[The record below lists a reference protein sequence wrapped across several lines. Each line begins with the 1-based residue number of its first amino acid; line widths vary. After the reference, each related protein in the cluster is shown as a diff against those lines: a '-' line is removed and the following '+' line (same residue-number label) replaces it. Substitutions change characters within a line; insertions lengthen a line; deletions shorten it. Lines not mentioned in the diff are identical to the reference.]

1 MEVMSMESLP
11 LGFRF
16 RPTDEELI
24 NHYLRLKINGR
35 HSEVRVISEIDV
47 CRWEPWDLPELSVI
61 KTDDPEW
68 FFFCPRDRKYPNGH
82 RSNRATDAGYWKA
95 TGKDRTI
102 KSRKSGSNTTLIGM
116 KKTLVFYRGRAPK
129 GERTNWIMHEY
140 RATQKQLD
148 GTHPGQA
155 PFVLCRL
162 FRKPEE
168 KADIVKYDEVD
179 HTGSSPTTTKSSP
192 DDISSDVVQETPMS
206 DMQVGNQSEG
216 IKRWLTDELDNITPT
231 AHMPVDTSSISYMAS
246 DVEEDHVQ
254 EGTGIE
260 VHQPLG
266 DNSTIYEPASCQ
278 IDYIDF
284 SPSHPQNHTELA
296 PYNLGSP
303 FASDFGNDNNTF
315 HSLGDTSEQD
325 ISFTELFDEVF
336 NNHDLYSWD
345 ESTTQK
351 NSVVGSDTHLSSQVC
366 KVEAVPPGSSYVRES
381 DAYGDMARIQR
392 HSEMG
397 ASGWSN
403 KHDDNWQLL
412 QRQNSFGSFHAF
424 APLVDWE
431 LKGENMADIW
441 DNSVGCDASSAY
453 SALGLTYGLNSG
465 ETAEEKN
472 PVIYSSGSVIKIKS
486 RQPQHQPNSDKFGT
500 QGTAP
505 RRILMQMNIST
516 GSACYSEVRGAS
528 CSEGEDEVQS
538 TVIEDK
544 ESLDCRPAFSEPEE
558 DSELL
563 KVQGT
568 AHHSEER
575 VASHSEEEYE
585 VQSTLTETKEASEH
599 SPTFSKL
606 KEESEE
612 ASEHA
617 SRFAEPEEESE
628 EASEQGSSFV
638 EPEEENKL
646 LTSEEYKGTNG
657 ESSAKLRL
665 GVKHG
670 GLQGSSQIG
679 LTHFGKCPYRA
690 PRSLLIYTVGVS
702 LVVLLSAV
710 FIGVWI

>member
-1 MEVMSMESLP
+1 M
-11 LGFRF
+11 
-16 RPTDEELI
+16 
-24 NHYLRLKINGR
+24 
-35 HSEVRVISEIDV
+35 
-47 CRWEPWDLPELSVI
+47 
-61 KTDDPEW
+61 
-68 FFFCPRDRKYPNGH
+68 
-82 RSNRATDAGYWKA
+82 
-95 TGKDRTI
+95 
-102 KSRKSGSNTTLIGM
+102 
-116 KKTLVFYRGRAPK
+116 
-129 GERTNWIMHEY
+129 
-140 RATQKQLD
+140 
-148 GTHPGQA
+148 
-155 PFVLCRL
+155 
-162 FRKPEE
+162 
-168 KADIVKYDEVD
+168 
-179 HTGSSPTTTKSSP
+179 
-192 DDISSDVVQETPMS
+192 SDV
-206 DMQVGNQSEG
+206 QVGNQSEG
-216 IKRWLTDELDNITPT
+216 IKRWLTDELDNITSN

-284 SPSHPQNHTELA
+284 SPSQPQNHTQLA

-336 NNHDLYSWD
+336 NNHDLDSWD
-345 ESTTQK
+345 ESATQK
-351 NSVVGSDTHLSSQVC
+351 NSVVGSGTHLSSQVC

-381 DAYGDMARIQR
+381 DAYSDVARIQ
-392 HSEMG
+392 
-397 ASGWSN
+397 

-431 LKGENMADIW
+431 LKGENMADLW
-441 DNSVGCDASSAY
+441 DNSVGFDASPAN
-453 SALGLTYGLNSG
+453 SALGLTYGLNS
-465 ETAEEKN
+465 EEMAEEKN
-472 PVIYSSGSVIKIKS
+472 PVNYSSGPVGGSVIKIRS
-486 RQPQHQPNSDKFGT
+486 RQPLHQPNSDKFGT

-505 RRILMQMNIST
+505 RRILMQMNTST
-516 GSACYSEVRGAS
+516 GSACYSEVRGGS
-528 CSEGEDEVQS
+528 RSEGEDEVQS
-538 TVIEDK
+538 TVLEDK
-544 ESLDCRPAFSEPEE
+544 QSLDCRPTFSEPEE

-568 AHHSEER
+568 AHHSKDSG
-575 VASHSEEEYE
+575 AIHSEDEDE
-585 VQSTLTETKEASEH
+585 VQSTLTEAKEASEH
-599 SPTFSKL
+599 SPTFCKL

-638 EPEEENKL
+638 EPEEEYKL

-665 GVKHG
+665 GVTQG
-670 GLQGSSQIG
+670 ILQGSRQIG
-679 LTHFGKCPYRA
+679 VTHFVKCSSRA

-702 LVVLLSAV
+702 LVVLLSAA

>member
-1 MEVMSMESLP
+1 MEAMSMESLP

-24 NHYLRLKINGR
+24 NHYLKLKINGR
-35 HSEVRVISEIDV
+35 HSDVRVISEIDV
-47 CRWEPWDLPELSVI
+47 CRYEPWDL
-61 KTDDPEW
+61 PEW

-140 RATQKQLD
+140 RATQRQLD

-179 HTGSSPTTTKSSP
+179 NTGSSPTTTKSSP
-192 DDISSDVVQETPMS
+192 DDLSSDVVQETPMS
-206 DMQVGNQSEG
+206 DVQVGNQSEG
-216 IKRWLTDELDNITPT
+216 IKRWLTDELDNITPN

-284 SPSHPQNHTELA
+284 SPSQPQNHTQLA

-336 NNHDLYSWD
+336 NNHDLDSWD
-345 ESTTQK
+345 ESATQK
-351 NSVVGSDTHLSSQVC
+351 NSVVGSGTHLSSQVC

-381 DAYGDMARIQR
+381 DAYSDVARIQ
-392 HSEMG
+392 
-397 ASGWSN
+397 
-403 KHDDNWQLL
+403 HDDNWQLL

-431 LKGENMADIW
+431 LKGENMADLW
-441 DNSVGCDASSAY
+441 DNSVGFDASPAN
-453 SALGLTYGLNSG
+453 SALGLTYGLNS
-465 ETAEEKN
+465 EEMAEKN
-472 PVIYSSGSVIKIKS
+472 PVNYSSGPVGGSVIKIRS
-486 RQPQHQPNSDKFGT
+486 RQPLHQPNSDKFGT

-505 RRILMQMNIST
+505 RRILMQMNTST
-516 GSACYSEVRGAS
+516 GSACYSEVRGGS

-538 TVIEDK
+538 TVLEDK
-544 ESLDCRPAFSEPEE
+544 QSLDCRPTFSEPEE

-568 AHHSEER
+568 AHHSKDSG
-575 VASHSEEEYE
+575 AIHSEDEDE
-585 VQSTLTETKEASEH
+585 VQSTLTEAKEASEH
-599 SPTFSKL
+599 SPTFCKL

-638 EPEEENKL
+638 EPEEEYKL

-665 GVKHG
+665 GVTQG
-670 GLQGSSQIG
+670 ILQGSRQIG
-679 LTHFGKCPYRA
+679 VTHFVKCSSRA

-702 LVVLLSAV
+702 LVVLLSAA

>member
-1 MEVMSMESLP
+1 MEAMSMESLP

-24 NHYLRLKINGR
+24 NHYLKLKINGR
-35 HSEVRVISEIDV
+35 HSDVRVISEIDV
-47 CRWEPWDLPELSVI
+47 CRYEPWDLPVNCLICEKKELSVI

-140 RATQKQLD
+140 RATQRQLD

-179 HTGSSPTTTKSSP
+179 NTGSSPTTTKSSP
-192 DDISSDVVQETPMS
+192 DDLSSDVVQETPMS
-206 DMQVGNQSEG
+206 DVQVGNQSEG
-216 IKRWLTDELDNITPT
+216 IKRWLTDELDNITPN

-284 SPSHPQNHTELA
+284 SPSQPQNHTQLA

-336 NNHDLYSWD
+336 NNHDLDSWD
-345 ESTTQK
+345 ESATQK
-351 NSVVGSDTHLSSQVC
+351 NSVVGSGTHLSSQVC

-381 DAYGDMARIQR
+381 DAYSDVARIQ
-392 HSEMG
+392 
-397 ASGWSN
+397 

-431 LKGENMADIW
+431 LKGENMADLW
-441 DNSVGCDASSAY
+441 DNSVGFDASPAN
-453 SALGLTYGLNSG
+453 SALGLTYGLNS
-465 ETAEEKN
+465 EEMAE
-472 PVIYSSGSVIKIKS
+472 
-486 RQPQHQPNSDKFGT
+486 
-500 QGTAP
+500 
-505 RRILMQMNIST
+505 RRIRLT
-516 GSACYSEVRGAS
+516 
-528 CSEGEDEVQS
+528 
-538 TVIEDK
+538 
-544 ESLDCRPAFSEPEE
+544 
-558 DSELL
+558 
-563 KVQGT
+563 T
-568 AHHSEER
+568 A
-575 VASHSEEEYE
+575 
-585 VQSTLTETKEASEH
+585 
-599 SPTFSKL
+599 
-606 KEESEE
+606 
-612 ASEHA
+612 
-617 SRFAEPEEESE
+617 
-628 EASEQGSSFV
+628 
-638 EPEEENKL
+638 
-646 LTSEEYKGTNG
+646 
-657 ESSAKLRL
+657 
-665 GVKHG
+665 
-670 GLQGSSQIG
+670 
-679 LTHFGKCPYRA
+679 
-690 PRSLLIYTVGVS
+690 
-702 LVVLLSAV
+702 VVLLVDLLSRLGAGSLY
-710 FIGVWI
+710 INQIQTNLELKAQRQEESLCR

>member
-1 MEVMSMESLP
+1 MEAMSMESLP

-24 NHYLRLKINGR
+24 NHYLKLKINGR
-35 HSEVRVISEIDV
+35 HSDVRVISEIDV
-47 CRWEPWDLPELSVI
+47 CRYEPWDLPVNCLICEKKELSVI

-140 RATQKQLD
+140 RATQRQLD

-179 HTGSSPTTTKSSP
+179 NTGSSPTTTKSSP
-192 DDISSDVVQETPMS
+192 DDLSSDVVQETPMS
-206 DMQVGNQSEG
+206 DVQVGNQSEG
-216 IKRWLTDELDNITPT
+216 IKRWLTDELDNITPN

-284 SPSHPQNHTELA
+284 SPSQPQNHTQLA

-336 NNHDLYSWD
+336 NNHDLDSWD
-345 ESTTQK
+345 ESATQK
-351 NSVVGSDTHLSSQVC
+351 NSVVGSGTHLSSQVC

-381 DAYGDMARIQR
+381 DAYSDVARIQ
-392 HSEMG
+392 
-397 ASGWSN
+397 

-431 LKGENMADIW
+431 LKGENMADLW
-441 DNSVGCDASSAY
+441 DNSVGFDASPAN
-453 SALGLTYGLNSG
+453 SALGLTYGLNS
-465 ETAEEKN
+465 EEMAEKN
-472 PVIYSSGSVIKIKS
+472 PVNYSSGPVGGSVIKIRS
-486 RQPQHQPNSDKFGT
+486 RQPLHQPNSDKFGT

-505 RRILMQMNIST
+505 RRILMQMNTST
-516 GSACYSEVRGAS
+516 GSACYSEVRGGS

-538 TVIEDK
+538 TVLEDK
-544 ESLDCRPAFSEPEE
+544 QSLDCRPTFSEPEE

-568 AHHSEER
+568 AHHSKDSG
-575 VASHSEEEYE
+575 AIHSEDEDE
-585 VQSTLTETKEASEH
+585 VQSTLTEAKEASEH
-599 SPTFSKL
+599 SPTFCKL

-638 EPEEENKL
+638 EPEEEYKL

-665 GVKHG
+665 GVTQG
-670 GLQGSSQIG
+670 ILQGSRQIG
-679 LTHFGKCPYRA
+679 VTHFVKCSSRA

-702 LVVLLSAV
+702 LVVLLSAA